1 MTTGKFYKKGQKLVV
16 DQLGGMDVL
25 ANSFPNAYHIK
36 GTDYYIWAKDVTA
49 RQNMDSINYD
59 VRWLRSKN
67 IITEHRYTHLMER

>member
-36 GTDYYIWAKDVTA
+36 GTDYYIWAK
-49 RQNMDSINYD
+49 
-59 VRWLRSKN
+59 
-67 IITEHRYTHLMER
+67 E